1 MGVSVTGA
9 SGRSLTRIRN
19 VAVGLGVLG
28 AMGFYLYGPVV
39 TPAMNSAAASECND
53 LIGGNYR
60 SYRLHWVVSSRPHWV
75 CSNQDRPAE
84 KPVDLGWWVAPF

>member
-19 VAVGLGVLG
+19 AGVGLGAL
-28 AMGFYLYGPVV
+28 AAIGFYFYGPVV
-39 TPAMNSAAASECND
+39 TPAMNGAAASECND

-60 SYRLHWVVSSRPHWV
+60 SYRLDWVVSSRPHWM
-75 CSNQDRPAE
+75 CSNRSRPADGS
-84 KPVDLGWWVAPF
+84 VNLGWWVAPF